1 VLSLKNAGPSML
13 WLQSITNPHYI
24 YTPHINW
31 KSFSPLK
38 IAMGSFVF
46 TMERINKHFMHEIAE
61 KSPHKKQP
69 FEGKTTQRRTPCPV
83 SSTQERRRQRQRQ
96 RVTEKTKLQCCNC
109 VFPQVVTRI
118 LRSGCKIKA
127 WIFGENVEHEGLL

>member
-1 VLSLKNAGPSML
+1 MLSLKNAGPSML

-38 IAMGSFVF
+38 IAMGSFNFVISS
-46 TMERINKHFMHEIAE
+46 RWNGINKHFIHEIFT
-61 KSPHKKQP
+61 KNNHLKVKQHK
-69 FEGKTTQRRTPCPV
+69 EGHHVTV
-83 SSTQERRRQRQRQ
+83 SSTQERQRQ

-118 LRSGCKIKA
+118 LRSGCKIDA
-127 WIFGENVEHEGLL
+127 WIFRENVEHQGLL